1 MSRHPQFLV
10 VCIIF
15 QVGCQNT
22 RQNNGQDGGQDGRQN
37 GGQDGGQDGRQNGGQ
52 YGYHL
57 LHCG

>member
-22 RQNNGQDGGQDGRQN
+22 RQNNGQDGGQN
-37 GGQDGGQDGRQNGGQ
+37 GGQDGRQNGGQ